1 MNVTRDVI
9 NDLLPAYF
17 AGDASADT
25 RYLVEEYFRQD
36 AAFEREARSSAGGL
50 EILDQTG
57 TKPVDSRIEETAL
70 KRAKRLLRIQ
80 TILFALASTFS
91 LNLISLGFSFE
102 VGNGYTRVHWLA
114 LPGQGKLLIA
124 ILAMA
129 TVFWVIYFFVRRRVK
144 IRVLG

>member
-1 MNVTRDVI
+1 MNVTRNVI

-25 RYLVEEYFRQD
+25 RRLVEEYFKQD

-50 EILDQTG
+50 EVLDQAG
-57 TKPVDSRIEETAL
+57 MRPVDSRIEKTAL
-70 KRAKRLLRIQ
+70 KRAKGLIRIQ

-114 LPGQGKLLIA
+114 LPGQGKLLMVILAIA
-124 ILAMA
+124 I
-129 TVFWVIYFFVRRRVK
+129 VFWVFYFLVRRRVR
-144 IRVLG
+144 IRILG